1 MRKVT
6 DKNSLFVKILA
17 GVLAFL
23 TIGGIVAT
31 SLIMLFH

>member
-6 DKNSLFVKILA
+6 DKNSLFIKIMA

-23 TIGGIVAT
+23 TIGSVVAT
-31 SLIMLFH
+31 AVIMLLQ

>member
-6 DKNSLFVKILA
+6 NHNSLFVKILA

-23 TIGGIVAT
+23 TIGSIVAT
-31 SLIMLFH
+31 AVIMLLQ